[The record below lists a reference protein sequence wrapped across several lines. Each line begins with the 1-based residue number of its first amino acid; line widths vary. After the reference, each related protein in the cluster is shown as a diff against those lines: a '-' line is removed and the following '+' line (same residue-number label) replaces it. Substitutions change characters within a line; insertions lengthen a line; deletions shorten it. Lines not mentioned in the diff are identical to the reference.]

1 MVLARYFKIH
11 GARLDLR
18 LAFRSCRSL
27 PSSYLPFVLLMPTTC
42 LKLCEG
48 FTGLG
53 QDWAR
58 NCSRLVTLDDEINLD
73 WIELNAI
80 ADAAGLLGRDQ
91 GGTGTQE
98 GINDDVT
105 STSDIKEGVD
115 QHCGRLGGR
124 MILEAT
130 TGI

>member
-91 GGTGTQE
+91 GGTGPRKGSMTMSPRLVISRRAS
-98 GINDDVT
+98 INIAV
-105 STSDIKEGVD
+105 GLAV
-115 QHCGRLGGR
+115 G
-124 MILEAT
+124 
-130 TGI
+130 